1 MHTPW
6 SEWDLSHWLT
16 HLETRNTQEIQL
28 GLTRVLTV
36 AQKLN
41 LQRPNCKVITVAGT
55 NGKGSTVTALE
66 TIYHQSG
73 FRVGTYTS
81 PHLLAFN
88 ERIRINLAPIQDK
101 DLCQAFSVIEEARY
115 PTNLTYFEM
124 ATLAALWYFKQH
136 DLDLIILEV
145 GLGGR
150 LDATNIVDTDLAII
164 TTIDFD
170 HQNFLGDTLELIG
183 YEKAGILRKNKPFI
197 YADLSPPKSVV
208 EFAVQLGAS
217 SYLYGK
223 DYFYQEEA
231 DHWGVTCQGKPFEQ
245 LTRPKI
251 QLRSAAAAVMAC
263 HLMQNDLPV
272 SYKNLK
278 KAMELIYIPGR
289 LQLEKG
295 KTDILYD
302 VSHNP
307 QSVRLLADTVKKINV
322 KRQIHAVFSALKDKD
337 LYGLIMPLRDCVNR
351 WYPAQLHNKRAASQE
366 ELLSV
371 FREAEIFLDVCYNDP
386 FTAFEM
392 ALKQASDDDLII
404 VYGSF
409 FTVSHVMAAQHNLL
423 EQKENQ

>member
-6 SEWDLSHWLT
+6 SEWDLNHWLT

-81 PHLLAFN
+81 PHLLVFN
-88 ERIRINLAPIQDK
+88 ERIRINLTPIQDK
-101 DLCQAFSVIEEARY
+101 DLCKAFSVIEEARY

-183 YEKAGILRKNKPFI
+183 YEKAGILRKINLLSTRISHHQKVSLRLHYNLEHHLIYTVKIIFI
-197 YADLSPPKSVV
+197 RRK
-208 EFAVQLGAS
+208 
-217 SYLYGK
+217 
-223 DYFYQEEA
+223 
-231 DHWGVTCQGKPFEQ
+231 
-245 LTRPKI
+245 LTI
-251 QLRSAAAAVMAC
+251 GG
-263 HLMQNDLPV
+263 LPV
-272 SYKNLK
+272 K
-278 KAMELIYIPGR
+278 
-289 LQLEKG
+289 
-295 KTDILYD
+295 
-302 VSHNP
+302 VSH
-307 QSVRLLADTVKKINV
+307 
-322 KRQIHAVFSALKDKD
+322 
-337 LYGLIMPLRDCVNR
+337 
-351 WYPAQLHNKRAASQE
+351 
-366 ELLSV
+366 LS
-371 FREAEIFLDVCYNDP
+371 N
-386 FTAFEM
+386 
-392 ALKQASDDDLII
+392 
-404 VYGSF
+404 
-409 FTVSHVMAAQHNLL
+409 
-423 EQKENQ
+423 

>member
-16 HLETRNTQEIQL
+16 HLETRNTREIQL

-183 YEKAGILRKNKPFI
+183 YEKAGILRKINL
-197 YADLSPPKSVV
+197 LSMRISHHQKVS
-208 EFAVQLGAS
+208 LS
-217 SYLYGK
+217 
-223 DYFYQEEA
+223 
-231 DHWGVTCQGKPFEQ
+231 
-245 LTRPKI
+245 
-251 QLRSAAAAVMAC
+251 LR
-263 HLMQNDLPV
+263 
-272 SYKNLK
+272 YNL
-278 KAMELIYIPGR
+278 EHHLIYTV
-289 LQLEKG
+289 
-295 KTDILYD
+295 KTIFIRKKQTIGGLLVK
-302 VSHNP
+302 VSH
-307 QSVRLLADTVKKINV
+307 
-322 KRQIHAVFSALKDKD
+322 
-337 LYGLIMPLRDCVNR
+337 
-351 WYPAQLHNKRAASQE
+351 
-366 ELLSV
+366 LS
-371 FREAEIFLDVCYNDP
+371 N
-386 FTAFEM
+386 
-392 ALKQASDDDLII
+392 
-404 VYGSF
+404 
-409 FTVSHVMAAQHNLL
+409 
-423 EQKENQ
+423 

>member
-6 SEWDLSHWLT
+6 SEWDLNHWLT

-81 PHLLAFN
+81 PHLLVFN
-88 ERIRINLAPIQDK
+88 ERIRINLTPIQDK
-101 DLCQAFSVIEEARY
+101 DLCKAFSVIEEARY

-208 EFAVQLGAS
+208 EVALQLGAS

-231 DHWGVTCQGKPFEQ
+231 DHWG
-245 LTRPKI
+245 
-251 QLRSAAAAVMAC
+251 
-263 HLMQNDLPV
+263 LPV
-272 SYKNLK
+272 K
-278 KAMELIYIPGR
+278 
-289 LQLEKG
+289 
-295 KTDILYD
+295 
-302 VSHNP
+302 VSH
-307 QSVRLLADTVKKINV
+307 
-322 KRQIHAVFSALKDKD
+322 
-337 LYGLIMPLRDCVNR
+337 
-351 WYPAQLHNKRAASQE
+351 
-366 ELLSV
+366 LS
-371 FREAEIFLDVCYNDP
+371 N
-386 FTAFEM
+386 
-392 ALKQASDDDLII
+392 
-404 VYGSF
+404 
-409 FTVSHVMAAQHNLL
+409 
-423 EQKENQ
+423 